1 MRIFSSNYELFYER
15 LFPMPWDWLTSCL
28 KCFSNGPSSTTT
40 TVRSRLL
47 HHQLLAPHL
56 PGHPRP
62 SPPPGAS
69 PPPPPPPPP
78 TPSPALAPAKIR
90 RGLSTKNSNSRKHE
104 QSQPPSCFS
113 ITVPRLQREAKKMKA
128 TFSRK
133 GGLLE
138 QYLLKSVTCPE
149 IEAIF
154 RF

>member
-1 MRIFSSNYELFYER
+1 MRIFSSNYELFYKR
-15 LFPMPWDWLTSCL
+15 FFPMPWDWLTSCL

-56 PGHPRP
+56 PGQPRP

-113 ITVPRLQREAKKMKA
+113 ITVPRLQREAKKKE
-128 TFSRK
+128 TLK

-138 QYLLKSVTCPE
+138 QNQLKSVTCPE
-149 IEAIF
+149 MEAIF